1 MSRRYAV
8 IAVAALISAGAS
20 ISVLPR
26 AARAAESSGEVCVAP
41 KVAVPR
47 LGDPAQWPA
56 WVDQRIKDLQ
66 PMPQER
72 KFDRIGWSRTVL
84 GAEKLAKEYGRPIF
98 LFTHDGRI
106 NTGRC

>member
-1 MSRRYAV
+1 MCRRYAV
-8 IAVAALISAGAS
+8 VAAAALISTGGWITVS
-20 ISVLPR
+20 PR
-26 AARAAESSGEVCVAP
+26 PARAAESPGEVCVAP

-47 LGDPAQWPA
+47 PSDPAQWPA

-72 KFDRIGWSRTVL
+72 KFDRIGWSRTIL
-84 GAEKLAKEYGRPIF
+84 GAEKIAREHGRPVF